1 MAKYIEVD
9 PSGTVT
15 LRLPPEFTDR
25 YAEIVAQ
32 IEERFGFEGLNVDS
46 ADEIDEFVKGIV
58 EPDAE

>member
-15 LRLPPEFTDR
+15 LRLPPELTDR

-46 ADEIDEFVKGIV
+46 ADEINEFVKSIV
-58 EPDAE
+58 EPETE